1 MATCLRGHVPYLV
14 WAWWAGPCGGA
25 SGAYFKVKSGPKS
38 KAWQSPISNT
48 PTLRCAT
55 KSATCGSIFDPA
67 RLHRELASIETKLAD
82 PALWTDSGASKPGS
96 PRTGLGSGG
105 GSKPLMRDRKRLE
118 AQIAAD
124 EELVRRTGDID
135 AYFELAHEGEDVL
148 TDLERD
154 IKSLATY
161 AEELEARTMLSG
173 ETDALNAIVTVHPGA
188 GGTESQDWAE
198 MLMRMY
204 LRWAEQQGYKT
215 EMNDYQDGEEAGIKS
230 ATFTIIGEYAFGL
243 LAGESGVHRLVRISP
258 FDSAK
263 RRHTSFASVYVSP
276 EIDDTIQVDLRLED
290 LRIDTYRSGGKGGQH
305 VNTTDSA
312 VRMTH
317 LPTGIVV
324 TCQNERS
331 QIKNRDKAM
340 KMLRSRLYEYELA
353 KKKAITKDIE
363 DAKLEINFGSQ
374 IRSYVLQ
381 PYRIAKDHRTKVE
394 VGDVDKVLDGYLE
407 PFLRGFLLA
416 KRRGTAS
423 SEPAIDD
430 IDA

>member
-1 MATCLRGHVPYLV
+1 ML
-14 WAWWAGPCGGA
+14 PCA
-25 SGAYFKVKSGPKS
+25 IK
-38 KAWQSPISNT
+38 
-48 PTLRCAT
+48 C
-55 KSATCGSIFDPA
+55 ATCGSIFDPA
-67 RLHRELASIETKLAD
+67 RIRRELAAIQTKLAD
-82 PALWTDSGASKPGS
+82 PALWSDPNVT
-96 PRTGLGSGG
+96 
-105 GSKPLMRDRKRLE
+105 KPLMRDKKRLE
-118 AQIAAD
+118 SLVAD
-124 EELVRRTGDID
+124 DEALVNRCGDIET
-135 AYFELAHEGEDVL
+135 YIELAREGEDVL
-148 TDLERD
+148 VELERE
-154 IKSLATY
+154 IKALEGF
-161 AEELEARTMLSG
+161 AEEMEARLMLSG
-173 ETDALNAIVTVHPGA
+173 ETDPLNAIVTVHPGA

-204 LRWAEQQGYKT
+204 LRWAEQQGFKT

-230 ATFTIIGEYAFGL
+230 ATFTIMGESVFGL

-276 EIDDTIQVDLRLED
+276 EIDDSIQVDIKQDD

-317 LPTGIVV
+317 FPTGIVV
-324 TCQNERS
+324 CCQNERS
-331 QIKNRDKAM
+331 QHKNREKAM
-340 KMLRSRLYEYELA
+340 KMLRSRIYEYELE
-353 KKKAITKDIE
+353 KKRAVSKVLE
-363 DAKLEINFGSQ
+363 DSKLEINFGSQ

-416 KRRGTAS
+416 KRRGTA
-423 SEPAIDD
+423 AAGGDD
-430 IDA
+430 DLEV